1 MKSVLVFLCF
11 LSATAAV
18 AQSGSVL
25 SGEARPYEFASHIEH
40 ASEQPMSQERNLLP
54 PSSAVQG
61 HGERPLWEFAPATR
75 AMPLGDAARILKQAH
90 LGAKKADTVW
100 TN

>member
-1 MKSVLVFLCF
+1 M
-11 LSATAAV
+11 TAAET
-18 AQSGSVL
+18 SFH
-25 SGEARPYEFASHIEH
+25 REH

-61 HGERPLWEFAPATR
+61 HGERPLWEFAPATS

-90 LGAKKADTVW
+90 LGAKKAETVW
-100 TN
+100 VN